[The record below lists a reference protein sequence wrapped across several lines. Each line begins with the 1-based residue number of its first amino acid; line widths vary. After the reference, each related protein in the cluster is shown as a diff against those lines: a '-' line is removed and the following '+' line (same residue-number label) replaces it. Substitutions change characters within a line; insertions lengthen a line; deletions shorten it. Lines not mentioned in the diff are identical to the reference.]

1 MSEIPYEYCRRYRS
15 KALAENC
22 YLTISDTAIMAH
34 FSAEGGYENKDMKA
48 LLNFCCRLAS
58 KHRAAGS
65 MTWADIALHATRS
78 GVGHRSITDDIARAI
93 IDFAGEVK

>member
-1 MSEIPYEYCRRYRS
+1 MSEIPYEHCRRHRI
-15 KALAENC
+15 KVIGENY
-22 YLTISDTAIMAH
+22 YLTVSDMAIMAH
-34 FSAEGGYENKDMKA
+34 YPAEGGYENKDMKA

-65 MTWADIALHATRS
+65 MTWYDIALHATRS

-93 IDFAGEVK
+93 IYFEGEGK